1 MLCSDLPTLVVL
13 GTEWRV
19 FTGRSEA
26 PTLWD
31 LGKALRL
38 LLAHQI
44 FLSGHSC
51 CLQVLL
57 DWILL
62 QTQTQLFQSVP
73 QTQPWATWR
82 NISLNL
88 TQRKQSQRKEWN
100 SLLETSALTLH
111 TGKDPKESSG
121 ERNETIC
128 WTEVQFYSPFDMIFF
143 LWWRSDTTVPS
154 LGQ

>member
-44 FLSGHSC
+44 FL
-51 CLQVLL
+51 L
-57 DWILL
+57 DTRVASRSFWIGCY
-62 QTQTQLFQSVP
+62 SKP
-73 QTQPWATWR
+73 RPKR
-82 NISLNL
+82 
-88 TQRKQSQRKEWN
+88 SQRSQEP
-100 SLLETSALTLH
+100 LEERSALA
-111 TGKDPKESSG
+111 
-121 ERNETIC
+121 
-128 WTEVQFYSPFDMIFF
+128 
-143 LWWRSDTTVPS
+143 
-154 LGQ
+154 